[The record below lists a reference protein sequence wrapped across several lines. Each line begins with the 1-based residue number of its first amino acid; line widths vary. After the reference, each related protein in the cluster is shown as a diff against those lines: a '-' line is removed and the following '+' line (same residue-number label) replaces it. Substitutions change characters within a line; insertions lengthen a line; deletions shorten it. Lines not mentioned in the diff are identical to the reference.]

1 MNDSQPSNHVN
12 HGQLV
17 LFGAPLVGAYFAMVL
32 FIAYITKYA
41 TDVLLIA
48 PAAVGA
54 VFMLGR
60 LWDAVSDPIVGYW
73 SDRTKLGFGRRRPWM
88 LGSALPIAVFFF
100 MVWNPPTQLQGL
112 PLVLWLGV
120 AIFGLNGAL
129 TMFFVP
135 HLALGAELSDDTH
148 VRTRV
153 FAVRQWVATIGTTL
167 ALVLGISALAGSDDP
182 RATAFWLSVGIGVF
196 CLATIVPAS
205 TLLRERPELRARGQ
219 RITLAST
226 RDVFRNAHARVLY
239 VMIFVEHMGSGASM
253 VVAPYLMHYVV
264 GLPAMIGFIFAFYT
278 GAQFLMIPVWTAL
291 AKRLDKK
298 RTWLIGMG
306 VAVIGYAL
314 LFMVGEGDLAWMCMV
329 VCLTGAGSACGSVIG
344 PSILADVV
352 DSDELET
359 GQRKEGLFFSFY
371 NLLYKT
377 SSGLMAG
384 LTGVA
389 LQWVGFEA
397 NADQTEGVRLAMRTL
412 NGLVPLVCI
421 VAGAAIFLRF
431 RLDAAEHA
439 RIRAA
444 LGR

>member
-205 TLLRERPELRARGQ
+205 T
-219 RITLAST
+219 
-226 RDVFRNAHARVLY
+226 
-239 VMIFVEHMGSGASM
+239 
-253 VVAPYLMHYVV
+253 
-264 GLPAMIGFIFAFYT
+264 PA
-278 GAQFLMIPVWTAL
+278 
-291 AKRLDKK
+291 
-298 RTWLIGMG
+298 
-306 VAVIGYAL
+306 
-314 LFMVGEGDLAWMCMV
+314 
-329 VCLTGAGSACGSVIG
+329 
-344 PSILADVV
+344 
-352 DSDELET
+352 
-359 GQRKEGLFFSFY
+359 
-371 NLLYKT
+371 
-377 SSGLMAG
+377 
-384 LTGVA
+384 
-389 LQWVGFEA
+389 
-397 NADQTEGVRLAMRTL
+397 
-412 NGLVPLVCI
+412 
-421 VAGAAIFLRF
+421 
-431 RLDAAEHA
+431 
-439 RIRAA
+439 
-444 LGR
+444 